1 MMHYWRTKVHRRGR
15 YAARQALGHSKLS
28 VTDIHTSDFQADT
41 YTIRTQSSVEDRLA
55 PKIGAAYEPQRVMVR
70 EYDAL
75 LEADGLEVIPDGSP
89 SGLARNLNLLRTRE
103 GILGLL
109 GGPS

>member
-1 MMHYWRTKVHRRGR
+1 M
-15 YAARQALGHSKLS
+15 ARQALGHSELS
-28 VTDIHTSDFQADT
+28 VTDIYTRDFQADT
-41 YTIRTQSSVEDRLA
+41 YTIRAQSFVEDRLA

-70 EYDAL
+70 EYGAL
-75 LEADGLEVIPDGSP
+75 FEADGLEVILDKSP